1 MYCPYALFNIEH
13 LVLMIKGL
21 LERINKGETAEIEK
35 LYIKLIKMIENNSL
49 IVQICNEKEI
59 EGRVI

>member
-35 LYIKLIKMIENNSL
+35 L
-49 IVQICNEKEI
+49 
-59 EGRVI
+59 